1 MSKSEFLL
9 LIPGLIYG
17 VGLVELMRI
26 LNRKMYWEIIAWS
39 IVMFLSLIVQW
50 FGLYDRLEFL
60 ELNMGI
66 FTLLLINPL
75 LFTRICHTLS
85 PHEDVVDTELY
96 FKNERPV
103 FFALL
108 SLSLISGLILQ
119 YVLMDDGLGGL
130 RFVILPLVIACIF
143 VHGKWIRVLALLF
156 FISAAAF
163 IFIKGYAG

>member
-39 IVMFLSLIVQW
+39 LIMFISLIIQW

-60 ELNMGI
+60 GLNMGI

-85 PHEDVVDTELY
+85 PNENVVDTELY

-103 FFALL
+103 F
-108 SLSLISGLILQ
+108 
-119 YVLMDDGLGGL
+119 
-130 RFVILPLVIACIF
+130 
-143 VHGKWIRVLALLF
+143 
-156 FISAAAF
+156 
-163 IFIKGYAG
+163 

>member
-39 IVMFLSLIVQW
+39 LVMFFSLIVQW

-60 ELNMGI
+60 TLDIGI

-75 LFTRICHTLS
+75 LFTRTCHSLT
-85 PHEDVVDTELY
+85 PNEDVVDTEMY
-96 FKNERPV
+96 FKNERPL
-103 FFALL
+103 FFVLLAL
-108 SLSLISGLILQ
+108 SLTSSLVLQ
-119 YVLMDDGLGGL
+119 YILLDDGLGKFRIIG
-130 RFVILPLVIACIF
+130 LPLVIACIF
-143 VHGKWIRVLALLF
+143 IHEKWIRVVAFLF
-156 FISAAAF
+156 FLAMGAF
-163 IFIKGYAG
+163 IFVSGYS